1 MALCYRINLIREE
14 VARRQSQQAM
24 LQLVT
29 ISLLIFALMSAV
41 TLAVYFVREYQI
53 TVAHRRMRFLVQ
65 KVEGEGVEFGKV
77 EGLRK
82 ESRRLDAELGF
93 VTEVVR
99 NSASW
104 AEMLAWLGECVGSS
118 AIRVGKIRSE
128 ALGSDV
134 SVHIEGVCVSDRPM
148 KSMHA
153 FMEAVAK
160 HEGFGA
166 GRIGNL
172 SEVSENALNFR
183 VTIPLRAVIPETQVE
198 RQNDE

>member
-1 MALCYRINLIREE
+1 MALRYRINLVRDE

-24 LQLVT
+24 LHLVT
-29 ISLLIFALMSAV
+29 VSLLIFALMSAV
-41 TLAVYFVREYQI
+41 TLAIYFVREYQTI
-53 TVAHRRMRFLVQ
+53 VAHRRMRFLVQ
-65 KVEGEGVEFGKV
+65 KVEGEGVEFAKV
-77 EGLRK
+77 EELRE

-104 AEMLAWLGECVGSS
+104 AEVLAWLGECVGSG

-153 FMEAVAK
+153 FMEAIAE
-160 HEGFGA
+160 HEGFGS
-166 GRIGNL
+166 GRIGAL
-172 SEVSENALNFR
+172 SEVAEHALNFS
-183 VTIPLRAVIPETQVE
+183 VTIPLREMIPQRASAE
-198 RQNDE
+198 D